1 MTDQYKATAKQ
12 WAEVEEWVEGSECS
26 WDHCLIELRDRVET
40 LESLLY
46 NTRVDYLRLSNAV
59 AKICPDR
66 NKFFADLIP
75 DEDDHIGEANKKV
88 KDLVNRP
95 ESPDASLVKQIAAT
109 LHATTNDYP
118 DVPTSDWEPEARAV
132 ILTVAAWLRSE
143 LAPRGVAERLAQ
155 EAGFT
160 DKHGKLG
167 PPYCSENL
175 DG

>member
-12 WAEVEEWVEGSECS
+12 WAEVEEWVEGSECA

-75 DEDDHIGEANKKV
+75 DEDDHIGEVNKMVSDSLVGRVTAAIEKEQGPYRFEWGLKAKAAIREIATAARSAGLTAAAKWLELEANK
-88 KDLVNRP
+88 
-95 ESPDASLVKQIAAT
+95 
-109 LHATTNDYP
+109 
-118 DVPTSDWEPEARAV
+118 
-132 ILTVAAWLRSE
+132 
-143 LAPRGVAERLAQ
+143 
-155 EAGFT
+155 
-160 DKHGKLG
+160 
-167 PPYCSENL
+167 
-175 DG
+175 